1 MQLEEKTVIRS
12 SQQGYI
18 EGKSCLTN
26 LVAFCDVTGWVDAR
40 RAVDVVYPD
49 FSKAFDT
56 ISHSILVVKLRQCGT
71 DEYTLRWTDNWLAG
85 RAQRAVISG
94 TKPGWRSV
102 TSGVHQRSE
111 RQWRCI
117 KKCAQQVEGGDSPP
131 LFCHGESTFE
141 YCVQFCDPQFKKD
154 RNPGRRNPTEGHKDD
169 KVPGAS
175 PV

>member
-1 MQLEEKTVIRS
+1 
-12 SQQGYI
+12 
-18 EGKSCLTN
+18 
-26 LVAFCDVTGWVDAR
+26 
-40 RAVDVVYPD
+40 VDVVYPD

-117 KKCAQQVEGGDSPP
+117 KKCAQQVEGGDPPPP
-131 LFCHGESTFE
+131 LCPNEATLTILCPLLDSP
-141 YCVQFCDPQFKKD
+141 VQKRQGSPK
-154 RNPGRRNPTEGHKDD
+154 RSPVEGHKDD
-169 KVPGAS
+169 KGPGAS
-175 PV
+175 PM